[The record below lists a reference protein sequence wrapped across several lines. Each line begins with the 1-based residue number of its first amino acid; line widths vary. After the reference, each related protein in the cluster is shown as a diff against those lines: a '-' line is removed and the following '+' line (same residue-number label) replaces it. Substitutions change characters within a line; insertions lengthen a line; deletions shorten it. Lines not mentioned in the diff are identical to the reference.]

1 MSNCPKLIYT
11 PKITF
16 IKLSAIFI
24 KLSIFYRQIIIKSI
38 WKIYLSK
45 NEKKE
50 STRKTRELCEE
61 VSVLVIKIFFRED
74 VHYYNT

>member
-38 WKIYLSK
+38 WKINLSK

>member
-38 WKIYLSK
+38 RKINLSK